1 MPLEMERPSVPST
14 SVMRVVL
21 IIIVPLRASCTL
33 MKISYGKFHSPR
45 ARSSWISSRKR
56 GESWA

>member
-1 MPLEMERPSVPST
+1 MERPSVPST

-33 MKISYGKFHSPR
+33 MKISYGKVHSPR
-45 ARSSWISSRKR
+45 ARRSWISSRKR